1 MGRIYKNSLTG
12 KMVRRLVRGLLAGLF
27 VMGLLYFGGKGCL
40 QQFFF
45 NTGYIYKREVQRAD
59 ELQSYVD
66 KNCLKAT
73 DYKQLKK
80 WALQRNIREFT
91 VSRDQWLLFD
101 VSYDG
106 ILTPGSREITD
117 FSWKIFHKIKFADGN
132 ADVYLYEG
140 FADKYYDILAG
151 TSILVGFIVC
161 IGIFSYEMQED
172 LRYIQC
178 LKKEVDVITKGN
190 LQEHITVTGN
200 DELAQ
205 LAGGLEIMRQT
216 LIQKEQ
222 SEQELRA
229 AQEKLV
235 LGMSHDL
242 RTPLTGLMTYLE
254 ILKKQ
259 QKNRNV
265 TDEYIQK
272 SLDKV
277 IQIRNLSDQ
286 MFEYFFVN
294 SQHKVELEEAE
305 DIFSAFGDYLSELCV
320 LLEDEGFTVDTEML
334 EWNPAAVRIN
344 TDLFGRIMNNIISNI
359 EKYAGRNKPI
369 QIQIL
374 YEESHIGILIGNTT
388 DQPEQPVHKTG
399 IGLQNISVMMEHM
412 HGYVEVSEKEKDY
425 CIILYFPSSDSIER
439 KSFSHNKNSADR

>member
-1 MGRIYKNSLTG
+1 MGRINKDSLTG

-45 NTGYIYKREVQRAD
+45 NTGYIYKRESQRAE
-59 ELQSYVD
+59 ELQNYVD
-66 KNCLKAT
+66 KNCLKAV
-73 DYKQLKK
+73 DHKQLKQ
-80 WALQRNIREFT
+80 WATQRNIREFT
-91 VSRDQWLLFD
+91 VSRDKWLLFD

-117 FSWKIFHKIKFADGN
+117 FSWKVFHTIKFADGN

-151 TSILVGFIVC
+151 ISVIVGFVVC
-161 IGIFSYEMQED
+161 TGIFSYEMQED
-172 LRYIQC
+172 LKYIQC
-178 LKKEVDVITKGN
+178 LKEEVDVISKGN
-190 LQEHITVTGN
+190 LQEHVTVTGN

-205 LAGGLEIMRQT
+205 LGGGLERMRQT

-259 QKNRNV
+259 QKNRIV

-294 SQHKVELEEAE
+294 SQHKVE
-305 DIFSAFGDYLSELCV
+305 
-320 LLEDEGFTVDTEML
+320 LEDEGFTVDTEML

-359 EKYAGRNKPI
+359 EKYASRNNPI
-369 QIQIL
+369 QVQIL
-374 YEESHIGILIGNTT
+374 YEENYTGILIRNTVAQT
-388 DQPEQPVHKTG
+388 EQTAHKTG

-412 HGYVEVSEKEKDY
+412 QGYLEASEKDKEY
-425 CIILYFPSSDSIER
+425 CVILYFPYSVIQKYGNDKGLTE
-439 KSFSHNKNSADR
+439 

>member
-1 MGRIYKNSLTG
+1 
-12 KMVRRLVRGLLAGLF
+12 
-27 VMGLLYFGGKGCL
+27 
-40 QQFFF
+40 
-45 NTGYIYKREVQRAD
+45 
-59 ELQSYVD
+59 
-66 KNCLKAT
+66 
-73 DYKQLKK
+73 
-80 WALQRNIREFT
+80 
-91 VSRDQWLLFD
+91 
-101 VSYDG
+101 
-106 ILTPGSREITD
+106 
-117 FSWKIFHKIKFADGN
+117 
-132 ADVYLYEG
+132 
-140 FADKYYDILAG
+140 
-151 TSILVGFIVC
+151 
-161 IGIFSYEMQED
+161 MQED
-172 LRYIQC
+172 LKYIQC
-178 LKKEVDVITKGN
+178 LKEEVDVISKGN
-190 LQEHITVTGN
+190 LQEHVTVIGN

-205 LAGGLEIMRQT
+205 LAGGLERMRQT

-259 QKNRNV
+259 QKNRIV

-294 SQHKVELEEAE
+294 SQHKVELEEPE

-359 EKYAGRNKPI
+359 EKYASRNNPI
-369 QIQIL
+369 QVQIL
-374 YEESHIGILIGNTT
+374 YEENYTGILIRNTVAQT
-388 DQPEQPVHKTG
+388 EQTAHKTG

-412 HGYVEVSEKEKDY
+412 QGYLEVLQKDRKYCMILHFPYSAIQKHGNDKGLTE
-425 CIILYFPSSDSIER
+425 
-439 KSFSHNKNSADR
+439 

>member
-1 MGRIYKNSLTG
+1 MGRIYKDSLTG

-27 VMGLLYFGGKGCL
+27 IMGLLYFGGKGCL

-45 NTGYIYKREVQRAD
+45 DTGYIYKREIKRAD
-59 ELQSYVD
+59 ELQDYVD
-66 KNCLKAT
+66 KKSLKAT
-73 DYKQLKK
+73 DYKQLKQ
-80 WALQRNIREFT
+80 WAVQRNIREFT
-91 VSRDQWLLFD
+91 VSRDKWLLFD

-117 FSWKIFHKIKFADGN
+117 FAWKIFHKIKFADGN

-151 TSILVGFIVC
+151 VSVIVGFAVC

-172 LRYIQC
+172 LKYIQC
-178 LKKEVDVITKGN
+178 LKEEVDVISKGN
-190 LQEHITVTGN
+190 LQEHVTVTGN

-216 LIQKEQ
+216 LIQREQ

-259 QKNRNV
+259 QKNRTV

-294 SQHKVELEEAE
+294 SQHKVELEEPE

-320 LLEDEGFTVDTEML
+320 LLEDEGFIADTEML
-334 EWNPAAVRIN
+334 EWNSAAVRIN

-359 EKYAGRNKPI
+359 EKYASRNHPI

-374 YEESHIGILIGNTT
+374 YEEKYVGILIRNTVAQT
-388 DQPEQPVHKTG
+388 EQTAHKTG
-399 IGLQNISVMMEHM
+399 IGLQNISAMMEHM
-412 HGYVEVSEKEKDY
+412 QGYMEASEKDKEY
-425 CIILYFPSSDSIER
+425 CIILYFPYSHFLLYSSMGT
-439 KSFSHNKNSADR
+439 ADE